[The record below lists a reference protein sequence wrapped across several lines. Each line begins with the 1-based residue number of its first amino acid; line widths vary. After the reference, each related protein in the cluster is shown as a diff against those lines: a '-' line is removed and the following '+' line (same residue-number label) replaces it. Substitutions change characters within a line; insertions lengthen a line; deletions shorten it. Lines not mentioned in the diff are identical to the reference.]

1 MVDLIIVGLEWEINN
16 NKWVRFSNRDGC
28 IYDGV
33 GVLLFIFLNKNG
45 GLWSLVE
52 KKFYIN
58 VLELKVVNIVVKLV
72 IKNK

>member
-1 MVDLIIVGLEWEINN
+1 MDLIIVGLEWEINN

-45 GLWSLVE
+45 GFMEFSRE
-52 KKFYIN
+52 KILYKCIRIESCKYCSKISN
-58 VLELKVVNIVVKLV
+58 
-72 IKNK
+72 